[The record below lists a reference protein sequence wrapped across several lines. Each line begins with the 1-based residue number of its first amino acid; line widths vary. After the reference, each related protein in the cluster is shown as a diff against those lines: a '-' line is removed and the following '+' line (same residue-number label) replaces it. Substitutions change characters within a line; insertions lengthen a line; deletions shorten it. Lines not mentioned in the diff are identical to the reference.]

1 MNSNLKI
8 LSVGSLCNKVV
19 TEFSSQVAFNITSKI
34 LATTTEVNTQFNHQ
48 ISEFLGVDT
57 RILILVLEGSQP
69 KDFELFTQIA
79 QQAKELEILTLFVG
93 VVSYSKDPNKYSDS
107 LQSFKKLSALVDA
120 SFIIDANQLNIIDK
134 DASFENE
141 PSNLEA
147 LLTKQLKGICQLAHF
162 PDHTYVKESNL
173 KDFKSLF
180 SQSSHAIY
188 TEGLARGADRAQV
201 ALQRAINNLIVA
213 PQNIKQAKQVMIIM
227 STGSKELSLDEV
239 GQINVGIIKITDE
252 PNIIMGV
259 REEDSLQ
266 DALKVQIIFTG
277 TDWVGELLAKNKQ
290 LN

>member
-8 LSVGSLCNKVV
+8 ISVGSLCNKVV
-19 TEFSSQVAFNITSKI
+19 AEFSSQAAFTIISKK
-34 LATTTEVNTQFNHQ
+34 LDTTTQVNVQFYQQ
-48 ISEFLGVDT
+48 ISEFLLFDT

-134 DASFENE
+134 DESFENK
-141 PSNLEA
+141 PSKLES
-147 LLTKQLKGICQLAHF
+147 LLLKQLKGICQLSHF
-162 PDHTYVKESNL
+162 PDDTYVKESNL
-173 KDFKSLF
+173 KDFNNIF
-180 SQSSHAIY
+180 AESSYAIY
-188 TEGLARGADRAQV
+188 TEGLARGGNRAQV
-201 ALQRAINNLIVA
+201 ALQQAINNLIVA
-213 PQNIKQAKQVMIIM
+213 RQNIKQAKQVMIIM
-227 STGSKELSLDEV
+227 STGTEELSLEEV
-239 GQINVGIIKITDE
+239 GQINEGILKITDE

-266 DALKVQIIFTG
+266 DALQVQIIFAG
-277 TDWVGELLAKNKQ
+277 VGSF
-290 LN
+290 